1 MYLSLVQGIDFV
13 RQSTNLAFAYRDS
26 QSCHTVDI
34 LQDGLCEHPDL
45 EDFFANLAY
54 VSGIQNIN
62 IIQDRTQV
70 LIDDSSEP
78 ECGESRSSAI
88 A

>member
-26 QSCHTVDI
+26 QRCHTVDI
-34 LQDGLCEHPDL
+34 LQDRLCEHPDL
-45 EDFFANLAY
+45 EDFLVNLAY

-62 IIQDRTQV
+62 ILRDRTRV

-78 ECGESRSSAI
+78 ECGESRLRVI
-88 A
+88 T

>member
-13 RQSTNLAFAYRDS
+13 RQSVNLTFAYRDS
-26 QSCHTVDI
+26 RRCYTVNI
-34 LQDGLCEHPDL
+34 LQDGLCEHPVPD
-45 EDFFANLAY
+45 DFFANLAY

-62 IIQDRTQV
+62 IVQDRTQV

-78 ECGESRSSAI
+78 ECGESRLSVI
-88 A
+88 T